1 MSMFSLLTGLFAII
15 FWIIRVAVA
24 FTASMEIEFFITP
37 LNLPIEIILT
47 FITLVSIILIFK
59 KSMIGA
65 LIYLLSH
72 WAYFGVYIFN
82 IFQKAERIV
91 ITDYI
96 NVFISIIGIILP
108 FIIFMDIGFSQSSK
122 KTTNKSKKTDWF
134 YQNEQFDRKYDERAD
149 KNQYKL

>member
-47 FITLVSIILIFK
+47 FVTLISIILIFK

-65 LIYLLSH
+65 LIYLLSY
-72 WAYFGVYIFN
+72 WSYFGVYIFN
-82 IFQKAERIV
+82 IFQKTEGI
-91 ITDYI
+91 IMTDYI

-108 FIIFMDIGFSQSSK
+108 FIIFVDIGFSQSSK
-122 KTTNKSKKTDWF
+122 KTTNKTKKTDWF
-134 YQNEQFDRKYDERAD
+134 YQNEEFDRKYDERAD

>member
-47 FITLVSIILIFK
+47 FVTLISIILIFK

-65 LIYLLSH
+65 LIYLLSY
-72 WAYFGVYIFN
+72 WSYFGVYIFN
-82 IFQKAERIV
+82 IFQKTEGI
-91 ITDYI
+91 IMTDYI

-108 FIIFMDIGFSQSSK
+108 FIIFVDIGFSQSSK
-122 KTTNKSKKTDWF
+122 KTTNKTKKTDWF
-134 YQNEQFDRKYDERAD
+134 YQNEEFDRKYDERAD
-149 KNQYKL
+149 RNQYKL